1 MPGEHDL
8 PLVMQTCSTIHVLDH
23 GALIASG
30 RPAEVQASPA
40 VIDAYIGQETGACPG
55 MPRRPR

>member
-40 VIDAYIGQETGACPG
+40 VIDAYIGQETGA
-55 MPRRPR
+55 